1 MAEFSKISGA
11 LPAKL
16 CNEISGAIHAALEKG
31 MEMDEACC
39 LAIAVIA
46 DYVRGEYG
54 PGYLADLSD
63 VLVARALAPMPEEI
77 SHG

>member
-1 MAEFSKISGA
+1 MAEFSKMSGA

-16 CNEISGAIHAALEKG
+16 CNDISNAIHAAIEKG

-39 LAIAVIA
+39 AAIAVIA
-46 DYVRGEYG
+46 DYARGEYG
-54 PGYLADLSD
+54 PDYLADLSD
-63 VLVARALAPMPEEI
+63 VLIARALAPMPKDV